1 MNTIDLPTRGKK
13 PADGGRGL
21 LDMEDPIVDLERLI
35 GGIMG
40 LGFDG
45 DDNEAGDLRACY
57 VLALRASERLIALR
71 NLWESRVKLERAQAA
86 AGLNT

>member
-1 MNTIDLPTRGKK
+1 MSNTVDLPTRGKK

-21 LDMEDPIVDLERLI
+21 LAMEDPLVDLERLI

-45 DDNEAGDLRACY
+45 VDSEDLRACY
-57 VLALRASERLIALR
+57 VLAMRARERLIQLR
-71 NLWESRVKLERAQAA
+71 DLWESRVNWERAQT
-86 AGLNT
+86 AG

>member
-1 MNTIDLPTRGKK
+1 MSNTVDSPTRGKPG
-13 PADGGRGL
+13 PAERGL
-21 LDMEDPIVDLERLI
+21 MAMEDPIVDLERLI

-71 NLWESRVKLERAQAA
+71 MLWEETHELQRAQAA
-86 AGLNT
+86 G